1 MSYKGWTNYNTW
13 LVYTTK
19 IFDELD
25 NDFYKGFVFEDNGE
39 GEASDPNK
47 VVNRVKDYCEGEID
61 ETEYGDED
69 HWNEDTI
76 YFARAFMSQVD
87 WRQIAQSLI
96 DEFQKEE
103 A

>member
-19 IFDELD
+19 IFDEED
-25 NDFYKGFVFEDNGE
+25 NDFYKGFVFEDHGE
-39 GEASDPNK
+39 GEASDPNR
-47 VVNRVKDYCEGEID
+47 VVLRVKEYCECELMEECED
-61 ETEYGDED
+61 EY
-69 HWNEDTI
+69 HVYEDTI